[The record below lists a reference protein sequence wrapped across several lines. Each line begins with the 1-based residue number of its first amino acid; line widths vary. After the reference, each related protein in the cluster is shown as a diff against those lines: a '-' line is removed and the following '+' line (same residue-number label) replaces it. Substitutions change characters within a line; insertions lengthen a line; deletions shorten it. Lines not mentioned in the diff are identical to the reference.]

1 MDNSQTRKVANLNIF
16 QWNSR
21 SLIPKIKSFEQLLN
35 RDSMYTC
42 GGYFGDLVGF
52 RYPFEGK

>member
-35 RDSMYTC
+35 RDSIHVAVISET
-42 GGYFGDLVGF
+42 
-52 RYPFEGK
+52 